1 MQYTHDPHARE
12 QHAQR
17 GNLAR
22 SEEPRPGWPR
32 MVEIFVW
39 QPRELPRRPHKRHDR
54 LGVEYKAVQA
64 VAVARSSDPT
74 DQILDLLRGKHA
86 VYERP
91 ECAYPHDAY
100 RGESFASVDTPVLL
114 RPFAPP

>member
-1 MQYTHDPHARE
+1 
-12 QHAQR
+12 
-17 GNLAR
+17 
-22 SEEPRPGWPR
+22 

-39 QPRELPRRPHKRHDR
+39 QPREPPRRPEKRHNR

-100 RGESFASVDTPVLL
+100 RGEAFASVDTSVVP